1 MTTDLPRESLTRSAE
16 DYLKTI
22 YRLTLGGTLAGTT
35 ELALALDLAP
45 ASVSGMVKRL
55 AEQGLVDHEPYRGV
69 TLSAEGRR
77 VALRMVRRHR
87 MIEAYL
93 VGFLGYTWDTVHEEA
108 ERLEHAV
115 SDTLIERMARAL
127 GDPRVDPHG
136 DPIPSADG
144 DIAELVSVPLT
155 DIPPGE
161 TAIIRQVNTG
171 QADRLRYLA
180 GYGLTPG
187 TSVTVLERQPFDGP
201 VTITHGGSR
210 HVLGIELARVLLCSR
225 PDA

>member
-22 YRLTLGGTLAGTT
+22 YRLTLGGSLAGTT

-144 DIAELVSVPLT
+144 DIAELVSIPLT

-201 VTITHGGSR
+201 VTITHDGSR

-225 PDA
+225 PEA

>member
-1 MTTDLPRESLTRSAE
+1 MPEKEMYNVGEHLLRARLVMMMGGRAAEKLVFNEFSAGAE
-16 DYLKTI
+16 D
-22 YRLTLGGTLAGTT
+22 RL
-35 ELALALDLAP
+35 
-45 ASVSGMVKRL
+45 
-55 AEQGLVDHEPYRGV
+55 HEPYRGV
-69 TLSAEGRR
+69 TLSTEGRR

-144 DIAELVSVPLT
+144 SIAELLAVPLT
-155 DIPPGE
+155 DIPTGE
-161 TAIIRQVNTG
+161 TAVIRQVNTG

-187 TSVTVLERQPFDGP
+187 TSVTVLDRQPFDGP
-201 VTITHGGSR
+201 VTVEHDGNH
-210 HVLGIELARVLLCSR
+210 HVLGAEIARVLLCTR